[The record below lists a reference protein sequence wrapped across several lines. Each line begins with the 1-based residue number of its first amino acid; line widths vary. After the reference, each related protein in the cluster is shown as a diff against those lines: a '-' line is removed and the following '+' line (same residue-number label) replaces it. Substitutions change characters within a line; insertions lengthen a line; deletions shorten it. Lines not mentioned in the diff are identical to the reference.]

1 MNACF
6 LCTTPP
12 ANEQNLS
19 VSLRLLVQC
28 ALSPAAVRA
37 VCLQAAGMKLAVCFF
52 FDLPRKLEKFL
63 GVWVRKNEK
72 KMILCISE

>member
-1 MNACF
+1 MNDCF

-12 ANEQNLS
+12 ENGQNLS
-19 VSLRLLVQC
+19 VSLRLLTQC

-37 VCLQAAGMKLAVCFF
+37 VYTGGSDEIGGVVF

-72 KMILCISE
+72 KKRFLCISE